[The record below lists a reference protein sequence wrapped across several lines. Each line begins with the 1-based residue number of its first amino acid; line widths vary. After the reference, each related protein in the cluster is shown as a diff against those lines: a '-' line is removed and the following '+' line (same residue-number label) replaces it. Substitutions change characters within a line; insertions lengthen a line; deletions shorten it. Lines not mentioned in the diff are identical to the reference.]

1 MSVEHGIYL
10 IGALS
15 HTATLAVTW
24 WGCVGVSGCDRVFVC
39 HGEVMWVCL
48 PLPHLG
54 WNVCDVVGL
63 CGGMTLTVIIQDF

>member
-1 MSVEHGIYL
+1 MSVGHGIYL

-24 WGCVGVSGCDRVFVC
+24 WGCVGVSGCDSVFVC
-39 HGEVMWVCL
+39 HSEVMWVCL

-63 CGGMTLTVIIQDF
+63 CGGMTLTVIIQDS